1 MTDALVQ
8 ELEGAVNNFVDGLSP
23 IEEKI
28 YRRVIVMLK
37 ELSVDKA
44 GNIKNNLQNIKI
56 LGRVRREMNNIIFS
70 DKYKKDVIEF
80 TNSFD
85 KVAQIQDKYFSTLV
99 NDFTAPKLT
108 TAIREQAIAT
118 TIEGLT
124 EQGINGNVISQL
136 KDIVKTNI
144 TGGGSYA
151 DFTAQVKTFIEG
163 DENTSGVLTRYAR
176 VYVTDSLNE
185 YSANHIQIISDDLG
199 LDWFRYAGS
208 LMATS
213 RDFCIQLVKQDYV
226 HRSEFPQLL
235 KGHVNG
241 TTVPLYSKT
250 GLPEGMKANT
260 NITNF
265 QSLRG
270 GWGCNHQLIP
280 VITESVPKSVRDRIV
295 G

>member
-1 MTDALVQ
+1 MTDALVK
-8 ELEGAVNNFVDGLSP
+8 ELEGAVNNFIDGLSP
-23 IEEKI
+23 IEKRI
-28 YRRVIVMLK
+28 SRKVIVMLK
-37 ELSVDKA
+37 ELSVDSS
-44 GNIKNNLQNIKI
+44 GNVKNNLQNIKV
-56 LGRVRREMNNIIFS
+56 LRNVRGEMSDIIYS
-70 DKYKKDVIEF
+70 NKYLNDVTEF
-80 TNSFD
+80 TKSFD
-85 KVAQIQDKYFSTLV
+85 TVAEIQNRYFSTLSV
-99 NDFTAPKLT
+99 EFTPPKLAL
-108 TAIREQAIAT
+108 AIREQAIETA
-118 TIEGLT
+118 IEGLT

-136 KDIVKTNI
+136 KDIIKTNI

-199 LDWFRYAGS
+199 LEWFRYAGS

-213 RDFCIQLVKQDYV
+213 RDFCIQLVAQDYV

-241 TTVPLYSKT
+241 TTVPIYQKT

-260 NITNF
+260 NVTNF

-280 VITESVPKSVRDRIV
+280 VITESVPKSVRDRV
-295 G
+295 E